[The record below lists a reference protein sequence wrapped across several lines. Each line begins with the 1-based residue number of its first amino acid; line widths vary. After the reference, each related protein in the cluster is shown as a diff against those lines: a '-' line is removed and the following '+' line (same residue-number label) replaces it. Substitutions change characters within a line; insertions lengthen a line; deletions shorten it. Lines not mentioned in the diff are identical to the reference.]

1 MKPIPEGF
9 HLAAPNLNFRETFE
23 SNVGPLYC
31 RKVDVGF
38 EFGLWIEPRHSNIRG
53 TTHGGFMT
61 AVSDMACGLTTY
73 FHFGESGTS
82 FVTVSMSY
90 QFIGAIA
97 IGSWLS
103 SICKIRKA
111 GRSTVFVDCDHYVDG
126 ELVGASQAVMKTTK
140 SRDGEAALKPDF

>member
-9 HLAAPNLNFRETFE
+9 QLAAPTLNFRETFE
-23 SNVGPLYC
+23 SSVGPLYC
-31 RKVDVGF
+31 RKVDVGY

-73 FHFGESGTS
+73 FHYGESGTAI
-82 FVTVSMSY
+82 VTVSMSY
-90 QFIGAIA
+90 QFMGAIA

-103 SICKIRKA
+103 VICKIRKA
-111 GRSTVFVDCDHYVDG
+111 GRSTVFVDCEHYVEG
-126 ELVGASQAVMKTTK
+126 ELVGTSQAVLKATK
-140 SRDGEAALKPDF
+140 SRDGEAAPKPDC